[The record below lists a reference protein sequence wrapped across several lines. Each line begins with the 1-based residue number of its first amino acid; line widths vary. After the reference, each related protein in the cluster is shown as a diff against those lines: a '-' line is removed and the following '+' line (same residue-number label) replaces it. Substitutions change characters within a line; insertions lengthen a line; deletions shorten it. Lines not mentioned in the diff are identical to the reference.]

1 MRGWLNLVM
10 LVVVWS
16 ANQVV
21 LLPFQDEPIV
31 LNRKRKQ
38 GGRGSKDFN
47 LDFEFGER
55 DSANVDDD
63 WLPADVRKQLK
74 IKVLLLMESR
84 SLG

>member
-1 MRGWLNLVM
+1 MAGSADQVGLVF
-10 LVVVWS
+10 
-16 ANQVV
+16 
-21 LLPFQDEPIV
+21 FQDQPIV

-55 DSANVDDD
+55 DGAAVDDD

-74 IKVLLLMESR
+74 IKVLLLVESR
-84 SLG
+84 SLWCYYPLVDGC

>member
-1 MRGWLNLVM
+1 MAGSTDQVGLVF
-10 LVVVWS
+10 
-16 ANQVV
+16 
-21 LLPFQDEPIV
+21 FQDEPIV

-55 DSANVDDD
+55 DGAAVDDD

-74 IKVLLLMESR
+74 IKVLLLLESR
-84 SLG
+84 SLWCYCPLVAGC

>member
-1 MRGWLNLVM
+1 MAG
-10 LVVVWS
+10 S
-16 ANQVV
+16 ADQVV
-21 LLPFQDEPIV
+21 LVIFQDEPIV

-55 DSANVDDD
+55 DGATVEDD

-74 IKVLLLMESR
+74 IKVLLLVESR
-84 SLG
+84 SLWCYCLLVGGC